1 MKKNK
6 FVKSTIILIIGGLFT
21 KILGMAI
28 KIVITRI
35 IGTEGIGIYSLI
47 VPTFMLLNTIA
58 QFGLPTSLNI
68 LVAKNNI
75 SSKKLVSTACI
86 ISLLIDIIIF
96 IFLFTFGKTIAINL
110 LKESR
115 CTLGILSIAF
125 ILPFISISNML
136 RSYFFGKQRMY
147 PHVITNVLEDIVRLL
162 IIILFL
168 PYFLKLGIMYAT
180 AFIILTNIASELTS
194 IIIFIILLPNF
205 KISKKELKPDKKSL
219 KELLNICIPTTG
231 SRLIGSIGY
240 FLEPIILTYVLL
252 KAGYTNKYIINEYG
266 IINGYVMPLI
276 LLPSFF
282 TSALSNALIPI
293 VSNNYEKHNY
303 KYIKRKIKQA
313 IFYSLLIGI
322 PATIIFLGF
331 PEIPL
336 KYIYNTNQGINYIK
350 FLAPICLLHYIQSPI
365 SSSLQAM
372 GKAKISLKGTL
383 YGVII
388 RTTLLFILCHLK
400 IGIWGLILATTSNI
414 IFVTLYDLYNV
425 KKVLKNKN
433 EIVLIN

>member
-6 FVKSTIILIIGGLFT
+6 FIKSTLILVIGGLFT
-21 KILGMAI
+21 KVLGMLI

-35 IGTEGIGIYSLI
+35 IGTYGIGIYSLI
-47 VPTFMLLNTIA
+47 IPTFMLLNTIA

-86 ISLLIDIIIF
+86 ISLLIDVIIF
-96 IFLFTFGKTIAINL
+96 VILILFGKDIAINL
-110 LKESR
+110 LKEHK
-115 CTLGILSIAF
+115 CTLGIISIAF
-125 ILPFISISNML
+125 ILPFISVSNML

-147 PHVITNVLEDIVRLL
+147 PHVITNVLEDIIRLVL
-162 IIILFL
+162 IILFL
-168 PYFLKLGIMYAT
+168 PYFLKFGINYAV

-194 IIIFIILLPNF
+194 IIIFLILLPNF
-205 KISKKELKPDKKSL
+205 KISKKELKPDIKTIKSL
-219 KELLNICIPTTG
+219 FNLCIPTTG

-252 KAGYTNKYIINEYG
+252 HIGYTNKFIINEYG

-293 VSNNYEKHNY
+293 VSSNYEKRNY
-303 KYIKRKIKQA
+303 HYIKRKIKQA

-322 PATIIFLGF
+322 PATIIFLSF
-331 PEIPL
+331 PDIPL
-336 KYIYNTNQGINYIK
+336 KYIYNTNLGINYIK

-372 GKAKISLKGTL
+372 GKAKISMKGTL
-383 YGVII
+383 YGILI
-388 RTTLLFILCHLK
+388 RTILLFSLSYLK
-400 IGIWGLILATTSNI
+400 IGIWGLILATSSSI
-414 IFVTLYDLYNV
+414 IFVTLYDGWRV
-425 KKVLKNKN
+425 NKELN
-433 EIVLIN
+433 K

>member
-6 FVKSTIILIIGGLFT
+6 FIKSTIILIIGGLLT
-21 KILGMAI
+21 KILGMLI
-28 KIVITRI
+28 KIAITRTL
-35 IGTEGIGIYSLI
+35 GTYGIGLYSLI
-47 VPTFMLLNTIA
+47 IPTFMLLNTIA

-68 LVAKNNI
+68 LIAKNKLNN
-75 SSKKLVSTACI
+75 KKLVTTACI
-86 ISLLIDIIIF
+86 ISLSIDIIIF
-96 IFLFTFGKTIAINL
+96 IILFIFGKSIAINL
-110 LKESR
+110 LKESK
-115 CTLGILSIAF
+115 CTQGIISIAF

-136 RSYFFGKQRMY
+136 RSYFFAKQRMY
-147 PHVITNVLEDIVRLL
+147 PHVITNVLEDIVRLIL
-162 IIILFL
+162 IIIFL
-168 PYFLKLGIMYAT
+168 PYFLKISISYAV

-194 IIIFIILLPNF
+194 IVIFIFLLPNF
-205 KISKKELKPDKKSL
+205 KITKKELKPDKKTL
-219 KELLNICIPTTG
+219 KELFSICIPTTG

-240 FLEPIILTYVLL
+240 FLEPIILTFVLL
-252 KAGYTNKYIINEYG
+252 KVGYSNKYIINEYG

-293 VSNNYEKHNY
+293 VSSNYEQKNY
-303 KYIKRKIKQA
+303 HFIKRKIKQA

-322 PATIIFLGF
+322 PTTIIFLSI

-336 KYIYNTNQGINYIK
+336 KYIYNTNLGINYIK

-372 GKAKISLKGTL
+372 GKAKISLKGTF
-383 YGVII
+383 YGILI
-388 RTTLLFILCHLK
+388 RTILLFTLSYLK
-400 IGIWGLILATTSNI
+400 IGIWGLIIGTSTSI

-425 KKVLKNKN
+425 NK
-433 EIVLIN
+433 ELE

>member
-6 FVKSTIILIIGGLFT
+6 FIKSTIILIIGGLIT
-21 KILGMAI
+21 KILGMMI
-28 KIVITRI
+28 KIITTRI
-35 IGTEGIGIYSLI
+35 LGTYGIGIYSLI
-47 VPTFMLLNTIA
+47 MPTFMLLNTIA

-68 LVAKNNI
+68 LVAKNKHNN
-75 SSKKLVSTACI
+75 KKLVSTAII
-86 ISLLIDIIIF
+86 ISLTIDIIIF
-96 IFLFTFGKTIAINL
+96 IFLIIFGKNIAINL
-110 LKESR
+110 LKEHK
-115 CTLGILSIAF
+115 CTLGLISIAL
-125 ILPFISISNML
+125 ILPFITISNML

-147 PHVITNVLEDIVRLL
+147 PHVITNILEDIVRLIL
-162 IIILFL
+162 IIIFL
-168 PYFLKLGIMYAT
+168 PYFLNIGINYAI

-194 IIIFIILLPNF
+194 IIIFIFLLPNF
-205 KISKKELKPDKKSL
+205 KMYKKEFKPDKKILKDLFSL
-219 KELLNICIPTTG
+219 CIPTTG

-240 FLEPIILTYVLL
+240 FLEPIILTFVLL
-252 KAGYTNKYIINEYG
+252 KVGYTNNFIINEYG

-293 VSNNYEKHNY
+293 VSSNYEKHNNH
-303 KYIKRKIKQA
+303 YIKKKIKQA

-322 PATIIFLGF
+322 PATIIFLSI

-336 KYIYNTNQGINYIK
+336 KFLYKTNLGINYIK

-372 GKAKISLKGTL
+372 GKAKLSLKGTL
-383 YGVII
+383 YGIII
-388 RTTLLFILCHLK
+388 RTSLLFSLSHLK
-400 IGIWGLILATTSNI
+400 IGIWGLILATSSNI

-425 KKVLKNKN
+425 NKELNKN
-433 EIVLIN
+433 I

>member
-6 FVKSTIILIIGGLFT
+6 FIKSTIILVIGGLFT
-21 KILGMAI
+21 KILGMI
-28 KIVITRI
+28 IRIFTTRI
-35 IGTEGIGIYSLI
+35 LGTYGIGIYSLI
-47 VPTFMLLNTIA
+47 IPTFMLLNTIA

-75 SSKKLVSTACI
+75 SSKKLVSSAII
-86 ISLLIDIIIF
+86 ISLLIDFLIF
-96 IFLFTFGKTIAINL
+96 IFLILFGKDIAINL
-110 LKESR
+110 LKESK
-115 CTLGILSIAF
+115 CTLGIISIAF
-125 ILPFISISNML
+125 ILPFISVSNML

-147 PHVITNVLEDIVRLL
+147 PHVITNVLEDIVRLIL
-162 IIILFL
+162 IIILL
-168 PYFLKLGIMYAT
+168 PYFLKMGIMYAV

-194 IIIFIILLPNF
+194 IIIFIFLLPNF
-205 KISKKELKPDKKSL
+205 KISKKELKPDRKTIKS
-219 KELLNICIPTTG
+219 LLNICVPTTG

-240 FLEPIILTYVLL
+240 FLEPIILTFVLL
-252 KAGYTNKYIINEYG
+252 KVGYNNKFIVNEYG

-282 TSALSNALIPI
+282 TAALSNALIPI
-293 VSNNYEKHNY
+293 VSSNYEKHNY
-303 KYIKRKIKQA
+303 HYIKRKIKQA

-322 PATIIFLGF
+322 PATIIFLSI

-336 KYIYNTNQGINYIK
+336 KYIYNTNLGINYIK

-372 GKAKISLKGTL
+372 GKAKISLKGTF

-388 RTTLLFILCHLK
+388 RTILLFTLSYLK

-425 KKVLKNKN
+425 KKELKN
-433 EIVLIN
+433 

>member
-6 FVKSTIILIIGGLFT
+6 FIRSTLILIVGGFIT
-21 KILGMAI
+21 KILGMII
-28 KIVITRI
+28 KIITTRI
-35 IGTEGIGIYSLI
+35 LGTYGIGLYSLI
-47 VPTFMLLNTIA
+47 IPTFMLLNTIA

-68 LVAKNNI
+68 LVAKNKYNN
-75 SSKKLVSTACI
+75 KRLVSSAII

-96 IFLFTFGKTIAINL
+96 IFLIIFGKNIAINL
-110 LKESR
+110 LKEHK
-115 CTLGILSIAF
+115 CTLGLISIAF
-125 ILPFISISNML
+125 ILPFISVSNML
-136 RSYFFGKQRMY
+136 RSYFFGKMRMY
-147 PHVITNVLEDIVRLL
+147 PHVITNVLEDIVRLVL
-162 IIILFL
+162 IILFL
-168 PYFLKLGIMYAT
+168 PYFLKFGVSYAI

-194 IIIFIILLPNF
+194 IIIFLILLPNF
-205 KISKKELKPDKKSL
+205 KMHKSELKPDKKIL
-219 KELLNICIPTTG
+219 KDLLSICIPNTG

-252 KAGYTNKYIINEYG
+252 HIGYTNNFIINEYG

-293 VSNNYEKHNY
+293 VSNNYEKNNY
-303 KYIKRKIKQA
+303 QYIKRKIKQA

-322 PATIIFLGF
+322 PATTVFLAI

-336 KYIYNTNQGINYIK
+336 KLLYKTNLGINYIK

-372 GKAKISLKGTL
+372 GKARISLKGTL
-383 YGVII
+383 YGILI
-388 RTTLLFILCHLK
+388 RTALLFTLSYLK
-400 IGIWGLILATTSNI
+400 IGIWGLVFATATNI
-414 IFVTLYDLYNV
+414 IFVTLYDLHSVNRE
-425 KKVLKNKN
+425 LKN
-433 EIVLIN
+433 

>member
-6 FVKSTIILIIGGLFT
+6 FIKSTLILVVGGLFT
-21 KILGMAI
+21 KVLGMLI

-47 VPTFMLLNTIA
+47 IPTFMLLNTIA

-68 LVAKNNI
+68 LIAKNNI
-75 SSKKLVSTACI
+75 SSKKLVSTACL
-86 ISLLIDIIIF
+86 ISLFIDIIIF
-96 IFLFTFGKTIAINL
+96 IILILFGKNIAITL
-110 LKESR
+110 LKEHR
-115 CTLGILSIAF
+115 CTLGIISIAF
-125 ILPFISISNML
+125 ILPFISVSNML

-147 PHVITNVLEDIVRLL
+147 PHVITNVLEDIVRLIL
-162 IIILFL
+162 IIIFL
-168 PYFLKLGIMYAT
+168 PYFLKFGIMYAV

-194 IIIFIILLPNF
+194 IIIFIFLLPNF
-205 KISKKELKPDKKSL
+205 KISKKELKPNIKTIKSL
-219 KELLNICIPTTG
+219 FSLCIPTTG

-240 FLEPIILTYVLL
+240 FLEPIILTFVLL
-252 KAGYTNKYIINEYG
+252 KVGYTNKFIVNEYG

-293 VSNNYEKHNY
+293 VSSNYEKNNY
-303 KYIKRKIKQA
+303 HYIKRKIKQA

-322 PATIIFLGF
+322 PATIIFLSI

-336 KYIYNTNQGINYIK
+336 KYIYNTNLGINYIK

-372 GKAKISLKGTL
+372 GKAKISMKGTL
-383 YGVII
+383 YGILI
-388 RTTLLFILCHLK
+388 RTILLFSLSYLK
-400 IGIWGLILATTSNI
+400 IGIWGLILATSSSI
-414 IFVTLYDLYNV
+414 IFVTLYDGWSV
-425 KKVLKNKN
+425 NKELN
-433 EIVLIN
+433 K

>member
-6 FVKSTIILIIGGLFT
+6 FIKSTLILVVGGLFT
-21 KILGMAI
+21 KILGMI
-28 KIVITRI
+28 IRIYQTRI
-35 IGTEGIGIYSLI
+35 LGTYGIGIYSLI
-47 VPTFMLLNTIA
+47 IPTFMLLNTIA

-75 SSKKLVSTACI
+75 SSKKLVSSAII
-86 ISLLIDIIIF
+86 ISLLIDSIIF
-96 IFLFTFGKTIAINL
+96 IFLIIFGKNIAINL
-110 LKESR
+110 LKEHR
-115 CTLGILSIAF
+115 ATLGIISIAF

-136 RSYFFGKQRMY
+136 RSYFFGRQRMY
-147 PHVITNVLEDIVRLL
+147 PHVITNVLEDIVRLVL
-162 IIILFL
+162 IIILL
-168 PYFLKLGIMYAT
+168 PYFLKLGINYAV

-194 IIIFIILLPNF
+194 IIIFIFLLPNF
-205 KISKKELKPDKKSL
+205 KISKKELKPDKKTL
-219 KELLNICIPTTG
+219 KALLSISIPTTG

-240 FLEPIILTYVLL
+240 FLEPIILTFVLL
-252 KAGYTNKYIINEYG
+252 KVGYNNKYIVNEYG
-266 IINGYVMPLI
+266 IVNGYVMPLI

-282 TSALSNALIPI
+282 TQALSNALIPI

-303 KYIKRKIKQA
+303 HFIKRKIKQA

-322 PATIIFLGF
+322 PATIMFLSL

-336 KYIYNTNQGINYIK
+336 KYIYNTNLGINYIK

-388 RTTLLFILCHLK
+388 RTILLFTLSYLK
-400 IGIWGLILATTSNI
+400 IGIWGLILATSTSI

-425 KKVLKNKN
+425 NNELNKK
-433 EIVLIN
+433 ID

>member
-6 FVKSTIILIIGGLFT
+6 FIKSTLILVVGGLFT
-21 KILGMAI
+21 KVLGMLI
-28 KIVITRI
+28 KIVMTRI

-47 VPTFMLLNTIA
+47 IPTFMLLNTIA

-75 SSKKLVSTACI
+75 SSKKLVSTACL
-86 ISLLIDIIIF
+86 ISLFIDIIIF
-96 IFLFTFGKTIAINL
+96 IILILFGKDIAINL
-110 LKESR
+110 LKENR
-115 CTLGILSIAF
+115 CSLGIISIAF
-125 ILPFISISNML
+125 ILPFISVSNML

-162 IIILFL
+162 LIIIFL
-168 PYFLKLGIMYAT
+168 PYFLKFGIMYAV

-194 IIIFIILLPNF
+194 IIIFIFLLPNF
-205 KISKKELKPDKKSL
+205 KITKKELKPDIKTIKSL
-219 KELLNICIPTTG
+219 FSLCIPTTG

-252 KAGYTNKYIINEYG
+252 KVGYTNKFIVNEYG

-282 TSALSNALIPI
+282 TAALSNALIPI
-293 VSNNYEKHNY
+293 VSSNYEKHNY
-303 KYIKRKIKQA
+303 HYIKRKIKQA

-322 PATIIFLGF
+322 PATIIFLSI
-331 PEIPL
+331 PEVPL
-336 KYIYNTNQGINYIK
+336 KYIYNTNLGINYVK

-372 GKAKISLKGTL
+372 GKAKISLKGTF
-383 YGVII
+383 YGIII
-388 RTTLLFILCHLK
+388 RTILLFSLSYLK
-400 IGIWGLILATTSNI
+400 IGIWGLILATSINI

-425 KKVLKNKN
+425 NKELKN
-433 EIVLIN
+433 

>member
-6 FVKSTIILIIGGLFT
+6 FIKSTLILVVGGLFT
-21 KILGMAI
+21 KVLGMLI
-28 KIVITRI
+28 KIVMTRI

-47 VPTFMLLNTIA
+47 IPTFMLLNTIA

-75 SSKKLVSTACI
+75 SSKKLVSTACL
-86 ISLLIDIIIF
+86 ISLFIDIIIF
-96 IFLFTFGKTIAINL
+96 IILILFGKDIAINL
-110 LKESR
+110 LKENR
-115 CTLGILSIAF
+115 CSLGIISIAF
-125 ILPFISISNML
+125 ILPFISVSNML

-162 IIILFL
+162 LIIIFL
-168 PYFLKLGIMYAT
+168 PYFLKFGIMYAV

-194 IIIFIILLPNF
+194 IIIFIFLLPNF
-205 KISKKELKPDKKSL
+205 KITKKELKPDIKTIKSL
-219 KELLNICIPTTG
+219 FSLCIPTTG

-252 KAGYTNKYIINEYG
+252 KVGYTNKFIVNEYG

-282 TSALSNALIPI
+282 TAALSNALIPI
-293 VSNNYEKHNY
+293 VSSNYEKHNY
-303 KYIKRKIKQA
+303 HYIKRKIKQA

-322 PATIIFLGF
+322 PATIIFLSI
-331 PEIPL
+331 PEVPL
-336 KYIYNTNQGINYIK
+336 KYIYNTNLGINYVK

-372 GKAKISLKGTL
+372 GKAKISLKGTF
-383 YGVII
+383 YGIII
-388 RTTLLFILCHLK
+388 RTILLLSLSYLK
-400 IGIWGLILATTSNI
+400 IGIWGLILATSINI

-425 KKVLKNKN
+425 NKELKN
-433 EIVLIN
+433 

>member
-6 FVKSTIILIIGGLFT
+6 FIRSTLILIVGGFIT
-21 KILGMAI
+21 KILGMII
-28 KIVITRI
+28 KIITTRI
-35 IGTEGIGIYSLI
+35 LGTYGIGLYSLI
-47 VPTFMLLNTIA
+47 IPTFMLLNTIA

-68 LVAKNNI
+68 LVAKNKYNN
-75 SSKKLVSTACI
+75 KRLVSSAII

-96 IFLFTFGKTIAINL
+96 IFLIIFGKNIAINL
-110 LKESR
+110 LKEHK
-115 CTLGILSIAF
+115 CTLGLISIAF
-125 ILPFISISNML
+125 ILPFISVSNML
-136 RSYFFGKQRMY
+136 RSYFFGKMRMY
-147 PHVITNVLEDIVRLL
+147 PHVITNVLEDIVRLVL
-162 IIILFL
+162 IILFL
-168 PYFLKLGIMYAT
+168 PYFLKFGVSYAL

-194 IIIFIILLPNF
+194 IIIFLILLPNF
-205 KISKKELKPDKKSL
+205 KMHKSELKPDKKIL
-219 KELLNICIPTTG
+219 KDLLSICIPNTG

-252 KAGYTNKYIINEYG
+252 HIGYTNNFIINEYG

-293 VSNNYEKHNY
+293 VSNNYENNNY
-303 KYIKRKIKQA
+303 QYIKRKIKQA

-322 PATIIFLGF
+322 PATTVFLVI

-336 KYIYNTNQGINYIK
+336 KLLYKTNLGINYIK

-372 GKAKISLKGTL
+372 GKARISLKGTL
-383 YGVII
+383 YGILI
-388 RTTLLFILCHLK
+388 RTALLFTLSYLK
-400 IGIWGLILATTSNI
+400 IGIWGLVFATATNI
-414 IFVTLYDLYNV
+414 IFVTLYDLHSVNRE
-425 KKVLKNKN
+425 LKN
-433 EIVLIN
+433 

>member
-6 FVKSTIILIIGGLFT
+6 FIKSTIILIVGGFIT
-21 KILGMAI
+21 KILGMMI
-28 KIVITRI
+28 KIVTTRI
-35 IGTEGIGIYSLI
+35 LGTYGIGLYSLI
-47 VPTFMLLNTIA
+47 IPTFMLLNTIA

-68 LVAKNNI
+68 LVAKNKYNN
-75 SSKKLVSTACI
+75 KKLVISAI
-86 ISLLIDIIIF
+86 ILSLLIDIIIF
-96 IFLFTFGKTIAINL
+96 IFLIIFGKNIAINL
-110 LKESR
+110 LKEHQ
-115 CTLGILSIAF
+115 CTLGLISIAF
-125 ILPFISISNML
+125 ILPFISVSNML
-136 RSYFFGKQRMY
+136 RSYFFGKMRMY
-147 PHVITNVLEDIVRLL
+147 PHVITNVLEDIVRLIL
-162 IIILFL
+162 IILFL
-168 PYFLKLGIMYAT
+168 PYFLRFGVSYAV

-205 KISKKELKPDKKSL
+205 KMHKSELKPDKKIL
-219 KELLNICIPTTG
+219 KDLFSICIPNTG

-240 FLEPIILTYVLL
+240 FFEPIIITYVLL
-252 KAGYTNKYIINEYG
+252 HVGYTNSFIINEYG

-293 VSNNYEKHNY
+293 VSNNYEKNNY
-303 KYIKRKIKQA
+303 QYIKRKIKQA

-322 PATIIFLGF
+322 PATTVFLAI

-336 KYIYNTNQGINYIK
+336 KLLYKTNLGINYIK

-383 YGVII
+383 YGIII
-388 RTTLLFILCHLK
+388 RTILLFSLSYLK
-400 IGIWGLILATTSNI
+400 IGMWGLVFATATNI
-414 IFVTLYDLYNV
+414 IFVTLYDLHSVNRE
-425 KKVLKNKN
+425 LKN
-433 EIVLIN
+433 